1 MSRDSPPGRTSFS
14 GACEGAHHAR
24 APSFHFLGSGTP
36 RRPSAE
42 GCGGAARRVPQVGA
56 TTGFRNP
63 CTARTSGTVL
73 GAELGYAQVSTAKQD
88 LDRQIDALS
97 AAGIPAERI
106 YLDKKSGATT
116 DRPGLR
122 VLLDYARSVDVIV
135 VHTLDRLGRTVRDT
149 LNLIHDLAE
158 RGVGVRN
165 LADPMAQLA
174 VVLLALFGQMERTY
188 TLERAAHARAVATA
202 TGRRVGRPVTSTRR
216 SSTTPPTYAPPG
228 TPSPRSS
235 PRPASS
241 APASTGTCRPGPQS
255 RSPPAKSLLPA
266 GDRVL
271 VGDRVAQPAV
281 LVAQAGVAAQDR
293 AVHLMRAGPGG
304 PEPPGR
310 DSSSSAGASSL

>member
-1 MSRDSPPGRTSFS
+1 MRHMTPAVPLPRKLGHPAARPP
-14 GACEGAHHAR
+14 R
-24 APSFHFLGSGTP
+24 AVGERRVASHRSVPQPGSGT
-36 RRPSAE
+36 
-42 GCGGAARRVPQVGA
+42 RV
-56 TTGFRNP
+56 
-63 CTARTSGTVL
+63 
-73 GAELGYAQVSTAKQD
+73 
-88 LDRQIDALS
+88 
-97 AAGIPAERI
+97 
-106 YLDKKSGATT
+106 
-116 DRPGLR
+116 RPGLAVR
-122 VLLDYARSVDVIV
+122 CSARSWA
-135 VHTLDRLGRTVRDT
+135 TR
-149 LNLIHDLAE
+149 LIHDLAE

-235 PRPASS
+235 PRPASP

-310 DSSSSAGASSL
+310 DSPSSAGASRL